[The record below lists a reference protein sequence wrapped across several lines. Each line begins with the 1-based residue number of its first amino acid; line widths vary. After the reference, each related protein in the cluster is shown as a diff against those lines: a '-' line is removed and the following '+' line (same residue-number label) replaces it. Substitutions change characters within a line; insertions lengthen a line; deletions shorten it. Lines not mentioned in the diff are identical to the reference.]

1 MMTTAAESERVP
13 YSAWGVS
20 LGLHALIV
28 GLAFMITAQVQPIL
42 KEEIFQWEV
51 ALVQPSPDSPQTE
64 TPLSTPTVQ
73 PSKPTAVRTV
83 QTAPPVE
90 STSDMVMTRVATQ
103 YSPEIVHPTIAPPK
117 PEPVQEIVQAKAA
130 PVEPQETKKEE
141 IKKEEVKP
149 REVVKPE
156 PVQEIVQAK
165 VQPVAP
171 QETKNEEIKKEE
183 TKREEVKPQEVMKPE
198 PVAQERHPVPVARE
212 VSPPVESAATAQ
224 AYEPPAPSHPHHAE
238 SAPVIHHESP
248 SPDEAAPEWRP
259 LMAVRE
265 GAAKAMP
272 EPAAA
277 SSAPA
282 VAESAPVAAAPVR
295 APAHHADAP
304 VVASAAPV
312 RPATKADNAWLAES
326 LGRRIKELTRYPS
339 SARLNGSEGKVVL
352 RVILRADG
360 HLADVT
366 VHRSSGHEVL
376 DRAAMETV
384 RLACPIHMKQALS
397 AAEVAV
403 YVPIVYS
410 LAG

>member
-1 MMTTAAESERVP
+1 MMTTTAERERVP
-13 YSAWGVS
+13 YSAWSVS
-20 LGLHALIV
+20 VCLHALIV

-51 ALVQPSPDSPQTE
+51 ALVQPSPDSPQSE
-64 TPLSTPTVQ
+64 TSQSTPTVQ
-73 PSKPTAVRTV
+73 PSTPAPVRTV
-83 QTAPPVE
+83 QAAPPVE
-90 STSDMVMTRVATQ
+90 STSDMVMTRVATP

-117 PEPVQEIVQAKAA
+117 PEPVPEIVQAKVQ
-130 PVEPQETKKEE
+130 PVEPQEIRKEE

-149 REVVKPE
+149 QEVVKPE
-156 PVQEIVQAK
+156 PVAHEQ
-165 VQPVAP
+165 
-171 QETKNEEIKKEE
+171 
-183 TKREEVKPQEVMKPE
+183 
-198 PVAQERHPVPVARE
+198 H
-212 VSPPVESAATAQ
+212 
-224 AYEPPAPSHPHHAE
+224 PAPAHHAE
-238 SAPVIHHESP
+238 AAPVIHHESP
-248 SPDEAAPEWRP
+248 SPEEMAPEWRP
-259 LMAVRE
+259 LVAVRE
-265 GAAKAMP
+265 GSEKKMT
-272 EPAAA
+272 EPVAA

-282 VAESAPVAAAPVR
+282 VAESAPVAAVAAPVQT
-295 APAHHADAP
+295 PAHYADAP
-304 VVASAAPV
+304 VVASAAPI

-352 RVILRADG
+352 RVVLRADG
-360 HLADVT
+360 HLVDVV

>member
-1 MMTTAAESERVP
+1 MQSPVLREFSMMVTAAESERVP

-20 LGLHALIV
+20 VGLHAVLV
-28 GLAFMITAQVQPIL
+28 GLAFIITAQVQPIL

-51 ALVQPSPDSPQTE
+51 ALVQPSPDSPRTE
-64 TPLSTPTVQ
+64 TTQSTPTVQ
-73 PSKPTAVRTV
+73 PSKPTPVRTV
-83 QTAPPVE
+83 QPVQPVE
-90 STSDMVMTRVATQ
+90 LASDMVMTRVATP
-103 YSPEIVHPTIAPPK
+103 YSPEVVLPTIPP
-117 PEPVQEIVQAKAA
+117 PTPA
-130 PVEPQETKKEE
+130 PVQETKKEE

-149 REVVKPE
+149 QEVVQP
-156 PVQEIVQAK
+156 
-165 VQPVAP
+165 QPVIHEPHPA
-171 QETKNEEIKKEE
+171 
-183 TKREEVKPQEVMKPE
+183 
-198 PVAQERHPVPVARE
+198 PVAKEVA
-212 VSPPVESAATAQ
+212 PPVESAITAQ
-224 AYEPPAPSHPHHAE
+224 AYEPPAPSPARHVE

-248 SPDEAAPEWRP
+248 SPEEMAPEWRP
-259 LMAVRE
+259 LTAAVGRS
-265 GAAKAMP
+265 AHATA
-272 EPAAA
+272 EPTAPA
-277 SSAPA
+277 SAPA
-282 VAESAPVAAAPVR
+282 VSSSTPDAPIAAAVP
-295 APAHHADAP
+295 APASAAHLQAPPHHANAP
-304 VVASAAPV
+304 IVASAASV

-352 RVILRADG
+352 RVVLRADG
-360 HLADVT
+360 HLVDVV

>member
-1 MMTTAAESERVP
+1 MVAEKCEGVP

-20 LGLHALIV
+20 LGVHALIV

-51 ALVQPSPDSPQTE
+51 ALVQPSPDAPRTE
-64 TPLSTPTVQ
+64 TVQSTPTVQ
-73 PSKPTAVRTV
+73 PSKPSPVRTI

-90 STSDMVMTRVATQ
+90 STSDMVMTRVATP

-117 PEPVQEIVQAKAA
+117 PEPVQEIVQAKIQ
-130 PVEPQETKKEE
+130 PVAPQETKKEE
-141 IKKEEVKP
+141 IKK
-149 REVVKPE
+149 
-156 PVQEIVQAK
+156 
-165 VQPVAP
+165 
-171 QETKNEEIKKEE
+171 
-183 TKREEVKPQEVMKPE
+183 EEVKPQEVMKPE
-198 PVAQERHPVPVARE
+198 PVAQEQHPAPVARE

-224 AYEPPAPSHPHHAE
+224 AYEPPAPSRAHHAE

-259 LMAVRE
+259 LVAVRAGE
-265 GAAKAMP
+265 GSAKAMP
-272 EPAAA
+272 EPAA
-277 SSAPA
+277 PA
-282 VAESAPVAAAPVR
+282 LAESVPVAAAPVR

-304 VVASAAPV
+304 VVASPASV

>member
-1 MMTTAAESERVP
+1 MMVAENREGVP

-20 LGLHALIV
+20 LGVHALIV

-51 ALVQPSPDSPQTE
+51 ALVQPSPDSPQPE
-64 TPLSTPTVQ
+64 TPQSTPTVQ
-73 PSKPTAVRTV
+73 PSKPTPVRTV
-83 QTAPPVE
+83 QTTPPVE
-90 STSDMVMTRVATQ
+90 PTSDMAMTRVATQ

-117 PEPVQEIVQAKAA
+117 PEPVQEIVQAKVQ
-130 PVEPQETKKEE
+130 PVVPEETKKEE
-141 IKKEEVKP
+141 IKK
-149 REVVKPE
+149 
-156 PVQEIVQAK
+156 
-165 VQPVAP
+165 
-171 QETKNEEIKKEE
+171 
-183 TKREEVKPQEVMKPE
+183 EEVKPQEVMKPE
-198 PVAQERHPVPVARE
+198 PVAQEQHPALVARE
-212 VSPPVESAATAQ
+212 VAPPVETVATAQ
-224 AYEPPAPSHPHHAE
+224 AYEPPASPRAHHAE
-238 SAPVIHHESP
+238 SAPVIHHEGP
-248 SPDEAAPEWRP
+248 SPEEMAPEWRP
-259 LMAVRE
+259 LVAVRE

-272 EPAAA
+272 ESPAA
-277 SSAPA
+277 SSPLAA
-282 VAESAPVAAAPVR
+282 AESTAVAAAPVQ
-295 APAHHADAP
+295 APAHHVNAP
-304 VVASAAPV
+304 VVANAASV

-360 HLADVT
+360 HLVDVV

>member
-1 MMTTAAESERVP
+1 MVAENCEGVP
-13 YSAWGVS
+13 YSAWGLS

-28 GLAFMITAQVQPIL
+28 GLAFMITVQVQPIL

-51 ALVQPSPDSPQTE
+51 ALVQPSPDAPHTE
-64 TPLSTPTVQ
+64 TPQSTPTVQ
-73 PSKPTAVRTV
+73 PSKPTPVRTV
-83 QTAPPVE
+83 QTAPTVE
-90 STSDMVMTRVATQ
+90 PTSDMVMTRVATQ
-103 YSPEIVHPTIAPPK
+103 SSPEIVHPTIAPPK
-117 PEPVQEIVQAKAA
+117 PEPVQEIVQAKVQ
-130 PVEPQETKKEE
+130 PVVPEETKKEE
-141 IKKEEVKP
+141 IKK
-149 REVVKPE
+149 
-156 PVQEIVQAK
+156 
-165 VQPVAP
+165 
-171 QETKNEEIKKEE
+171 
-183 TKREEVKPQEVMKPE
+183 EEVKPQEVMKPE
-198 PVAQERHPVPVARE
+198 PVAQEQHPAPVARE
-212 VSPPVESAATAQ
+212 VAPPVETVATAQ
-224 AYEPPAPSHPHHAE
+224 AYEPPAPSHSRHAE

-248 SPDEAAPEWRP
+248 SPEEAAPEWRS
-259 LMAVRE
+259 LAAVRE
-265 GAAKAMP
+265 GSVQAMP
-272 EPAAA
+272 APAAA

-282 VAESAPVAAAPVR
+282 VAESTAVAAAPV
-295 APAHHADAP
+295 
-304 VVASAAPV
+304 VANAASV

>member
-20 LGLHALIV
+20 LGLHAFIV

-42 KEEIFQWEV
+42 KEEIFQWDV
-51 ALVQPSPDSPQTE
+51 ALVQPSPDAPRTEMPQPTA
-64 TPLSTPTVQ
+64 TVQ
-73 PSKPTAVRTV
+73 PSKPTAARIV
-83 QTAPPVE
+83 QTAQPIQPVE
-90 STSDMVMTRVATQ
+90 PTSDMVMTRVATP
-103 YSPEIVHPTIAPPK
+103 YSPEIGHPTIAPP
-117 PEPVQEIVQAKAA
+117 
-130 PVEPQETKKEE
+130 
-141 IKKEEVKP
+141 
-149 REVVKPE
+149 KPE

-171 QETKNEEIKKEE
+171 QETKKEEIKK
-183 TKREEVKPQEVMKPE
+183 EEVKPQEVMKPE
-198 PVAQERHPVPVARE
+198 PVAQEQHPAPVARE
-212 VSPPVESAATAQ
+212 VAPPVETVATAQ
-224 AYEPPAPSHPHHAE
+224 AYEPPASSRAHHAE
-238 SAPVIHHESP
+238 SAPVIHHESS
-248 SPDEAAPEWRP
+248 SPEEMAPEWRP
-259 LMAVRE
+259 LVAVGE
-265 GAAKAMP
+265 GPAKMV
-272 EPAAA
+272 AAA
-277 SSAPA
+277 SSVP
-282 VAESAPVAAAPVR
+282 AESSAVAAASVQAPSPV
-295 APAHHADAP
+295 PL
-304 VVASAAPV
+304 VAKASPV

-339 SARLNGSEGKVVL
+339 SARLNGSEGRVVL

>member
-1 MMTTAAESERVP
+1 VSV
-13 YSAWGVS
+13 GV
-20 LGLHALIV
+20 HAVLV
-28 GLAFMITAQVQPIL
+28 GLAFIITAQVQPIL

-51 ALVQPSPDSPQTE
+51 ALVQPSPDSPRTE
-64 TPLSTPTVQ
+64 TAQSTPTVQ
-73 PSKPTAVRTV
+73 PSKPTPVLTV
-83 QTAPPVE
+83 QTVQPVQPVE
-90 STSDMVMTRVATQ
+90 PMTRVATPT
-103 YSPEIVHPTIAPPK
+103 SPEIVHPTIVPP
-117 PEPVQEIVQAKAA
+117 
-130 PVEPQETKKEE
+130 
-141 IKKEEVKP
+141 
-149 REVVKPE
+149 KPE

-165 VQPVAP
+165 VQPVTP
-171 QETKNEEIKKEE
+171 QEIKKEE
-183 TKREEVKPQEVMKPE
+183 ITKEEVKPQDVVKPE
-198 PVAQERHPVPVARE
+198 PVQEIVQAKVMPVA
-212 VSPPVESAATAQ
+212 PVATAQ
-224 AYEPPAPSHPHHAE
+224 AYEPPAPSQVRHAE
-238 SAPVIHHESP
+238 VAPVIHHESP
-248 SPDEAAPEWRP
+248 SPEEMAPEWRP
-259 LMAVRE
+259 LVAVRE
-265 GAAKAMP
+265 GAAKAMS

-277 SSAPA
+277 SPAPA

-295 APAHHADAP
+295 APAHHADAL
-304 VVASAAPV
+304 VVASPASV

-339 SARLNGSEGKVVL
+339 AARLNGSEGKVVL

-397 AAEVAV
+397 AAEVVV

>member
-13 YSAWGVS
+13 YSAWGLS
-20 LGLHALIV
+20 LGLHAFIV

-51 ALVQPSPDSPQTE
+51 ALVQPSPDAPQTE
-64 TPLSTPTVQ
+64 APQSTSTIQ
-73 PSKPTAVRTV
+73 PVKPTAARIV
-83 QTAPPVE
+83 QTAQPIQPVE
-90 STSDMVMTRVATQ
+90 PTSDTVMTRVATPH
-103 YSPEIVHPTIAPPK
+103 SPAIIHPTIAPPT
-117 PEPVQEIVQAKAA
+117 PEIQPEVVQAKVQ
-130 PVEPQETKKEE
+130 PVEPQDSKKEE

-149 REVVKPE
+149 E
-156 PVQEIVQAK
+156 P
-165 VQPVAP
+165 
-171 QETKNEEIKKEE
+171 
-183 TKREEVKPQEVMKPE
+183 
-198 PVAQERHPVPVARE
+198 HPAPVARE
-212 VSPPVESAATAQ
+212 VSPPVESAAAAQ
-224 AYEPPAPSHPHHAE
+224 AYEPPAPSRAHHAE

-248 SPDEAAPEWRP
+248 SFEEMAPEWRP
-259 LMAVRE
+259 LVAVGE
-265 GAAKAMP
+265 GPAKTVI
-272 EPAAA
+272 ESAAA
-277 SSAPA
+277 SFVP
-282 VAESAPVAAAPVR
+282 AESSAVVAAPVQ
-295 APAHHADAP
+295 APSSAP
-304 VVASAAPV
+304 LVAKASPV
-312 RPATKADNAWLAES
+312 RPATKADNTWLAES

-360 HLADVT
+360 HLVDVV

-397 AAEVAV
+397 AEEVAV

>member
-1 MMTTAAESERVP
+1 MMAEQQERFP
-13 YSAWGVS
+13 FSAWGISFAVH
-20 LGLHALIV
+20 GVALCV
-28 GLAFMITAQVQPIL
+28 AFVMAAQVQPML

-64 TPLSTPTVQ
+64 TPQSASTVQ
-73 PSKPTAVRTV
+73 PSKPTPVRTV
-83 QTAPPVE
+83 QTAQPIQPVE
-90 STSDMVMTRVATQ
+90 PVSDMVMTRVATQ
-103 YSPEIVHPTIAPPK
+103 YSPEIVHPTIVPPK
-117 PEPVQEIVQAKAA
+117 PELQPDVAQAKVQ
-130 PVEPQETKKEE
+130 PVAPQETKKEE

-149 REVVKPE
+149 QEVVKPE
-156 PVQEIVQAK
+156 PVVQEQ
-165 VQPVAP
+165 
-171 QETKNEEIKKEE
+171 
-183 TKREEVKPQEVMKPE
+183 R
-198 PVAQERHPVPVARE
+198 PVPVAKE
-212 VSPPVESAATAQ
+212 VAPPVESVATAQ
-224 AYEPPAPSHPHHAE
+224 AYEPPVSAASTSTIEHRSE
-238 SAPVIHHESP
+238 SV
-248 SPDEAAPEWRP
+248 
-259 LMAVRE
+259 
-265 GAAKAMP
+265 
-272 EPAAA
+272 AAA
-277 SSAPA
+277 SAPPAPPAAETTPAASSVPSSDAVVKEATAPPAPVVAA
-282 VAESAPVAAAPVR
+282 VAPLR
-295 APAHHADAP
+295 APPHHPDAP

-360 HLADVT
+360 HLVDVV
-366 VHRSSGHEVL
+366 VHRSSGHDVL

>member
-1 MMTTAAESERVP
+1 MVAEKCEGVP

-20 LGLHALIV
+20 LGVHALIV

-51 ALVQPSPDSPQTE
+51 ALVQPSPDAPRTE
-64 TPLSTPTVQ
+64 TVQSTPTVQ
-73 PSKPTAVRTV
+73 PSKPSPVRTI

-90 STSDMVMTRVATQ
+90 STSDMVMTRVATP

-117 PEPVQEIVQAKAA
+117 PES
-130 PVEPQETKKEE
+130 
-141 IKKEEVKP
+141 
-149 REVVKPE
+149 
-156 PVQEIVQAK
+156 VQEIVQAK

-171 QETKNEEIKKEE
+171 QETKKEEIKK
-183 TKREEVKPQEVMKPE
+183 EEVKPQEVMKPE
-198 PVAQERHPVPVARE
+198 PVAQEQHQAPVARE

-224 AYEPPAPSHPHHAE
+224 AYEPPAPSRAHHAE

-265 GAAKAMP
+265 GAAKTMP

-277 SSAPA
+277 SAA
-282 VAESAPVAAAPVR
+282 QAAAESTTVAAAAPVQ
-295 APAHHADAP
+295 APPHHANAP
-304 VVASAAPV
+304 VVANAAAV

-352 RVILRADG
+352 RVVLRADG
-360 HLADVT
+360 HLVDVV
-366 VHRSSGHEVL
+366 VHRSSGHDVL

>member
-1 MMTTAAESERVP
+1 MMVAENCEGVP

-20 LGLHALIV
+20 LGVHALIV

-51 ALVQPSPDSPQTE
+51 ALIQPSPDSPQTE
-64 TPLSTPTVQ
+64 TPQSTPAVQ
-73 PSKPTAVRTV
+73 PSKPTPVRTV
-83 QTAPPVE
+83 QTVQPVQPVE
-90 STSDMVMTRVATQ
+90 PTSDMVMTRVATP
-103 YSPEIVHPTIAPPK
+103 YSPEVVHPMIPP
-117 PEPVQEIVQAKAA
+117 PTPAPVQEA
-130 PVEPQETKKEE
+130 KKEE

-149 REVVKPE
+149 QDVVKPE
-156 PVQEIVQAK
+156 PVQEIVQAQI
-165 VQPVAP
+165 QPAP
-171 QETKNEEIKKEE
+171 I
-183 TKREEVKPQEVMKPE
+183 
-198 PVAQERHPVPVARE
+198 ARE
-212 VSPPVESAATAQ
+212 VSPPVEPVATAQ
-224 AYEPPAPSHPHHAE
+224 AYEPPAPSRAHHAE

-259 LMAVRE
+259 LAAVRE
-265 GAAKAMP
+265 GSAKAMSA
-272 EPAAA
+272 PAAA
-277 SSAPA
+277 SAA
-282 VAESAPVAAAPVR
+282 QAAAESTVVAAAAPVR
-295 APAHHADAP
+295 APAHHPDAP
-304 VVASAAPV
+304 MVASTAPV

-352 RVILRADG
+352 RVVLRADG
-360 HLADVT
+360 HLVDVV

>member
-1 MMTTAAESERVP
+1 MMTTVAESDRVP
-13 YSAWGVS
+13 YSAWGLS

-51 ALVQPSPDSPQTE
+51 ALVQPSPDAPHTE
-64 TPLSTPTVQ
+64 TPQSTPIVQ
-73 PSKPTAVRTV
+73 PSKPAAARIV
-83 QTAPPVE
+83 QTAQPIQPVE
-90 STSDMVMTRVATQ
+90 PTSDMVMTRVATP

-117 PEPVQEIVQAKAA
+117 PEPVQEIVQAKVQ
-130 PVEPQETKKEE
+130 PVVPEETKKEE

-149 REVVKPE
+149 
-156 PVQEIVQAK
+156 
-165 VQPVAP
+165 
-171 QETKNEEIKKEE
+171 
-183 TKREEVKPQEVMKPE
+183 QEVMKPE
-198 PVAQERHPVPVARE
+198 PHPAPVAKE
-212 VSPPVESAATAQ
+212 VSPPVESPAATQ
-224 AYEPPAPSHPHHAE
+224 AYEPPASSRAHHAE
-238 SAPVIHHESP
+238 SAPVIHHESS
-248 SPDEAAPEWRP
+248 SPEEMAPEWRP
-259 LMAVRE
+259 LVAVGE
-265 GAAKAMP
+265 GPAKTV
-272 EPAAA
+272 AAA
-277 SSAPA
+277 SSVP
-282 VAESAPVAAAPVR
+282 AESSAVAAASVQ
-295 APAHHADAP
+295 APSPAP
-304 VVASAAPV
+304 LVAKASPV

-360 HLADVT
+360 HLVDVV